1 MSNIRRRIDCLMQ
14 DARRI
19 SWKPHMLLLTG
30 RENEYKLEIHE
41 WNGVPGSARD
51 GSHTKTYTFPDK
63 ATAKSFV
70 GEMKEYWRKK
80 YSLVPYD
87 LLLLDLTIPT
97 ERKSN
102 RKEFYHEH

>member
-1 MSNIRRRIDCLMQ
+1 MSNLRRRVDRLMQ

-19 SWKPHMLLLTG
+19 SWKPHLLLLTG
-30 RENEYKLEIHE
+30 QENEYKLEVHE

-51 GSHTKTYTFPDK
+51 GSHIKTYTFPDK
-63 ATAKSFV
+63 AATKAFV
-70 GEMKEYWRKK
+70 GEMEEYWRKK
-80 YSLVPYD
+80 YSLVSSD
-87 LLLLDLTIPT
+87 LLLLDLTIPA

>member
-1 MSNIRRRIDCLMQ
+1 MSNIRRRVDRLMQ
-14 DARRI
+14 DAQRT

-30 RENEYKLEIHE
+30 WENEYRLEIQE

-63 ATAKSFV
+63 AEAKAFV
-70 GEMKEYWRKK
+70 GEMEEYWRKK
-80 YSLVPYD
+80 YSLAPLD

-97 ERKSN
+97 GRK
-102 RKEFYHEH
+102 K

>member
-1 MSNIRRRIDCLMQ
+1 MSNIRRRVDQLMQ
-14 DARRI
+14 DARRT

-30 RENEYKLEIHE
+30 WENEYRLEIQE

-63 ATAKSFV
+63 AAAKAFV
-70 GEMKEYWRKK
+70 GEMEEYWRKK
-80 YSLVPYD
+80 YSLAPLD

-97 ERKSN
+97 GRK
-102 RKEFYHEH
+102 K